1 MLLHGVHRGRRAGVQ
16 VVLGMVVV
24 MEVRRREVRKVV
36 VMVVVV
42 TCCRRRRTAILVEN
56 MHLKY
61 QHGPKYDIERLG
73 G

>member
-16 VVLGMVVV
+16 VVLSMVVV

-42 TCCRRRRTAILVEN
+42 TCCCRRRTAIAVHVVKVKEDKIQLIHMDV
-56 MHLKY
+56 
-61 QHGPKYDIERLG
+61 
-73 G
+73 